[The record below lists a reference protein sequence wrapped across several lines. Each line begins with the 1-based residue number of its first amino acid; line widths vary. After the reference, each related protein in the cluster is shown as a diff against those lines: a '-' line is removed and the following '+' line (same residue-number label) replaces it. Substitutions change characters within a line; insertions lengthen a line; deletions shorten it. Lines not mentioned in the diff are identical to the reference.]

1 MSAPETLRRE
11 RAVSAGGV
19 VYRRGD
25 HGFDVV
31 LCGRSV
37 EHLWAL
43 PKGTPN
49 DGESISETAE
59 REVREE
65 TGLGVSVIADLG
77 SIEYTFVRPL
87 EGVRY
92 DKTVQHFLLRPDGTG
107 AFEEHDHEYDR
118 VAWFPIEEA
127 LRVMTHDN
135 ERRIVERARTVI
147 EEEESAA

>member
-1 MSAPETLRRE
+1 
-11 RAVSAGGV
+11 VSAGGV
-19 VYRRGD
+19 VFRRGD
-25 HGFDVV
+25 DGLEVV

-37 EHLWAL
+37 EDLWAL

-49 DGESISETAE
+49 QGESIHETAE

-65 TGLGVSVIADLG
+65 TGLGVSIVADLG
-77 SIEYTFVRPL
+77 SIEYTFARPL

-92 DKTVQHFLLRPDGTG
+92 DKTVRHFLLQPDGRG

-135 ERRIVERARTVI
+135 ERRIVERARAVI
-147 EEEESAA
+147 EGEESAA